1 MSEILR
7 LEGVTKRFGGLAANQ
22 DISFSVE
29 KGDVIGLIGPNGAG
43 KSTLFNCIS
52 CFYRASAGRI
62 LFRGEEITNDTPETA
77 CRKGIG
83 RTFQI
88 VRIFKEMSVLEN
100 IMIGA
105 FLKYDKTKA
114 AANRAGEVAELFGFS
129 ARLGRQAG
137 SLTISEQK
145 RLEVAR
151 AFATG
156 PEILLLDEIM
166 AGLNIGEVR
175 ETTELMG
182 RLKSLGMTLLL
193 VEHVMEGIMPVA
205 DKVVVLDYGRKIAE
219 GPPSEI
225 VKDEKVIKAY
235 LGVKYA
241 ERRARRPVV

>member
-1 MSEILR
+1 M
-7 LEGVTKRFGGLAANQ
+7 TKRFGGLTANQ

-62 LFRGEEITNDTPETA
+62 LFRGEEITNDTPEAA

-114 AANRAGEVAELFGFS
+114 AANRAEGGRGSFS
-129 ARLGRQAG
+129 ASLQGSAEQAG

-156 PEILLLDEIM
+156 PEILLLTR
-166 AGLNIGEVR
+166 LWQGEYR
-175 ETTELMG
+175 RGAETTELMG

>member
-1 MSEILR
+1 MSGEILR
-7 LEGVTKRFGGLAANQ
+7 LEGVTKRFGGLTANQ

-129 ARLGRQAG
+129 QGSADRPARSQYPSRSAWKWRAPSPRGRRYCC
-137 SLTISEQK
+137 LT
-145 RLEVAR
+145 R
-151 AFATG
+151 
-156 PEILLLDEIM
+156 
-166 AGLNIGEVR
+166 
-175 ETTELMG
+175 
-182 RLKSLGMTLLL
+182 
-193 VEHVMEGIMPVA
+193 
-205 DKVVVLDYGRKIAE
+205 
-219 GPPSEI
+219 
-225 VKDEKVIKAY
+225 
-235 LGVKYA
+235 
-241 ERRARRPVV
+241 